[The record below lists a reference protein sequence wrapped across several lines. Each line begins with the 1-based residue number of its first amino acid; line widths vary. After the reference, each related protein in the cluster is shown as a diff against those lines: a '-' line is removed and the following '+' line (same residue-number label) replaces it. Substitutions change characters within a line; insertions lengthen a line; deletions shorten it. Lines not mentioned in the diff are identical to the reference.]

1 MRIRAEHLNYTYNPG
16 TEFAVQA
23 LKDVSLTIE
32 EGEFFGVVGH
42 TGSGKSTFIQHLNGL
57 ILQPS
62 AQKKYK
68 PKKPKK
74 GAPVPPPS
82 LLRVGDFDLLDKKTD
97 FRALRAKVGMVF
109 QYPEHQLFAETVFDD
124 VAFGLKNFAKEP
136 LKGETVERA
145 VKDALET
152 VGLDYAAIKDR
163 SPFDLSGGQK
173 RRVAIAG
180 VIVTRPEVLVLDEP
194 AAGLDPLGK
203 RELMSLLH
211 RLHAD
216 WCKTVVFV
224 SHDMDEV
231 AQNCSRVA
239 VFADGGVKYT
249 LTPRELFSRFGDLEE
264 LGLELP
270 AAAKVARLLHEK
282 GIDIESDC
290 TPDGVADAAAAYL
303 SSLRKETPA
312 QPRDGEGGQA

>member
-1 MRIRAEHLNYTYNPG
+1 MRIQAEHLNYTYNPG

-23 LKDVSLTIE
+23 LNDVSLTIE

-68 PKKPKK
+68 PKKPEK

-82 LLRVGDFDLLDKKTD
+82 VLKVGDFDLLNKKTD
-97 FRALRAKVGMVF
+97 FRALRSKVGMVF
-109 QYPEHQLFAETVFDD
+109 QYPEYQLFAETVFED

-136 LKGETVERA
+136 LKPEVVEEAVRA
-145 VKDALET
+145 ALET
-152 VGLDYAAIKDR
+152 VGLDYLSVKDK

-173 RRVAIAG
+173 RRAAIAG
-180 VIVTRPEVLVLDEP
+180 VIVTRPEILVLDEP

-203 RELMSLLH
+203 RELMALLH

-231 AQNCSRVA
+231 AENCTRVA
-239 VFADGGVKYT
+239 VFSDGRVKYT
-249 LTPRELFSRFGDLEE
+249 LTPRELFSKFDELEG

-270 AAAKVARLLHEK
+270 AAAKVSRLLHER
-282 GIDIESDC
+282 GIDIESDF
-290 TPDGVADAAAAYL
+290 TPADFAEKAAAYL
-303 SSLRKETPA
+303 SACSGRAET
-312 QPRDGEGGQA
+312 GEGGEK

>member
-1 MRIRAEHLNYTYNPG
+1 MRIEAEHINYTYNPG

-23 LKDVSLTIE
+23 LKDISLTIE

-62 AQKKYK
+62 AQKKYR

-82 LLRVGDFDLLDKKTD
+82 VLKVGGFDLLNKKTD
-97 FRALRAKVGMVF
+97 FRALRSKVGMVF
-109 QYPEHQLFAETVFDD
+109 QYPEVQLFAETVFDD

-136 LKGETVERA
+136 LKPEAIEEA
-145 VKDALET
+145 VRSALET
-152 VGLDYAAIKDR
+152 VGLDYAEVKDK

-203 RELMSLLH
+203 KELMALLH

-231 AQNCSRVA
+231 AENCSRVA
-239 VFADGGVKYT
+239 VFADGQIKYI
-249 LTPRELFSRFGDLEE
+249 LTPRALFSKFDELDA

-270 AAAKVARLLHEK
+270 AAAKIARLLHEE
-282 GIDIESDC
+282 GIDIESDF
-290 TPDGVADAAAAYL
+290 TPDDFAEKAAAYL
-303 SSLRKETPA
+303 SARLGQTEKTEK
-312 QPRDGEGGQA
+312 GEGGEA

>member
-1 MRIRAEHLNYTYNPG
+1 MRIRAEHLNYAYNPG

-82 LLRVGDFDLLDKKTD
+82 LLHVGDFDLLDKKTD

-290 TPDGVADAAAAYL
+290 TPDGFADAAAAYL